1 MKKLLTL
8 TALTAALSAPALA
21 ALYTVPNTFTA
32 GSAIK
37 AADMNTNFQSAQTEL
52 RRLDTKVVAFIHT
65 STATNITSNWT
76 CIDNPASNSTPT
88 ALVFVTPN
96 YSPPSPTPS
105 GYVPYPIGV
114 WYTTS
119 KWCIFYQDTTK
130 IMPAG
135 LSFNV
140 MVTKP

>member
-8 TALTAALSAPALA
+8 TALTIALSAPVLA
-21 ALYTVPNTFTA
+21 APYTTPNTFA
-32 GSAIK
+32 PGSAIK
-37 AADMNTNFQSAQTEL
+37 AAEMNANFQAAQTEL
-52 RRLDTKVVAFIHT
+52 RRLDTKVVAFVHT
-65 STATNITSNWT
+65 STAGNITNNWT
-76 CIDNPASNSTPT
+76 CIDNSASNNTPT

-105 GYVPYPIGV
+105 GYAPYPIGV
-114 WYTTS
+114 WYTTN
-119 KWCIFYQDTTK
+119 KWCIFYQDVTK

-140 MVTKP
+140 MITRP